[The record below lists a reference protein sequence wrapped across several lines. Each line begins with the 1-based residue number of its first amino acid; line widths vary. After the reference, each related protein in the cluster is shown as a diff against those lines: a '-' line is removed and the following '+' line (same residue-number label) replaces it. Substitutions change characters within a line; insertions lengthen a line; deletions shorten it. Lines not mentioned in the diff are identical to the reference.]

1 MSRSDQNIVPGE
13 KLNSNGVFMFE
24 LKDLTDDNDFNASDY
39 RLNPREFFAKRRTS
53 KRPMFK
59 ICAVLKYMNWRI
71 FQVHIICQ

>member
-1 MSRSDQNIVPGE
+1 MSQCAQNIVPGE

-39 RLNPREFFAKRRTS
+39 RLNPREFFEKRRTS
-53 KRPMFK
+53 KRPYVT
-59 ICAVLKYMNWRI
+59 ICVVLMHMNWRI